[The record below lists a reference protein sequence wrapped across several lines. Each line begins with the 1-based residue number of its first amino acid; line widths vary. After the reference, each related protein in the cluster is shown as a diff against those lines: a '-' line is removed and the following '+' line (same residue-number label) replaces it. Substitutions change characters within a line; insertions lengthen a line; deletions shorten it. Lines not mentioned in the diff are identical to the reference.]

1 MSDPTATTVAQQLG
15 NLPVM
20 TAEVQEA
27 ITSGRL
33 RQRTIESERFYPTP
47 SGTNCP

>member
-1 MSDPTATTVAQQLG
+1 MDSKNMSDPTATTVAQQLG

-27 ITSGRL
+27 I
-33 RQRTIESERFYPTP
+33 ERFVPD
-47 SGTNCP
+47 GEG